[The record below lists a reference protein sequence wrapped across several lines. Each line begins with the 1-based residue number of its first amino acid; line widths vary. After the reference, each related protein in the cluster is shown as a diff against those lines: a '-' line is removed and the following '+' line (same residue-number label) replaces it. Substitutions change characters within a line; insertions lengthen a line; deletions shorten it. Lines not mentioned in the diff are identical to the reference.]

1 MKTQIKYRFVLLAF
15 IGMFS
20 INMAFQGL
28 YAQEVKKNRVRLKLD
43 YIKVMEGDAYLDIKA
58 SAKIEKKNVA
68 VSNVTIKVFNE
79 VNDEEI
85 QLGEVITNM
94 NGESRF
100 IIKNF
105 KSLIPDSTQVYTLGI
120 SFKGNDLFKRASKS
134 VSFRDAEIT
143 ARIITKD
150 STNFV
155 TATLKD
161 ISLDSLL
168 VDHSLDVQV
177 QRLFSPLKIG
187 EEFNNTDENGT
198 ILVPVEDDIPGVDG
212 VLTLEVVL
220 NDSDDYGT
228 VKALINAPIGVPIVE
243 ESTFDQRTLWSPR
256 NKTPIFILVFANL
269 LIFGIWGMLIYLMY
283 NLFKISKS

>member
-1 MKTQIKYRFVLLAF
+1 MKSQIKYRFVLLAF
-15 IGMFS
+15 LGVFS
-20 INMAFQGL
+20 LNMVFQSL

-43 YIKVMEGDAYLDIKA
+43 YIKVMESDAYLDIKA
-58 SAKIEKKNVA
+58 SAKIDKKNID
-68 VSNVTIKVFNE
+68 VSNITIKVFNE

-85 QLGEVITNM
+85 DLGNVITNM
-94 NGESRF
+94 NGKSRF
-100 IIKNF
+100 IIKNL
-105 KSLIPDSTQVYTLGI
+105 KSLKPDSTNVYTLGI
-120 SFKGNDLFKRASKS
+120 SFKGNDLYKRASKS

-143 ARIITKD
+143 AKIITKD

-198 ILVPVEDDIPGVDG
+198 ILVPVEEGIPGVNG
-212 VLTLEVVL
+212 NLTLEVVL

-228 VKALINAPIGVPIVE
+228 VKALINAPIGTPIVD
-243 ESTFDQRTLWSPR
+243 ESTYDQRTLWSPR
-256 NKTPIFILVFANL
+256 DKTPISILVFANL
-269 LIFGIWGMLIYLMY
+269 LIFGIWGMLFYLMY

>member
-1 MKTQIKYRFVLLAF
+1 MKSHIKYRFVLLAF
-15 IGMFS
+15 LGVFLL
-20 INMAFQGL
+20 NMAFQGL

-43 YIKVMEGDAYLDIKA
+43 YIKVMESDAYLDIKA
-58 SAKIEKKNVA
+58 SAKIDKKNID
-68 VSNVTIKVFNE
+68 VSNITIKVYNE
-79 VNDEEI
+79 VDDEEI
-85 QLGEVITNM
+85 DLGNVITNM
-94 NGESRF
+94 NGKSRF
-100 IIKNF
+100 IIKNL
-105 KSLIPDSTQVYTLGI
+105 KSLKPDSTNVYTLGI
-120 SFKGNDLFKRASKS
+120 SFKGNDLYKRASKT

-143 ARIITKD
+143 AKIITKD

-198 ILVPVEDDIPGVDG
+198 ILVPVEEGIPGVNG
-212 VLTLEVVL
+212 NLTLEVVL

-228 VKALINAPIGVPIVE
+228 VKALINAPIGTPIVD
-243 ESTFDQRTLWSPR
+243 ESTYDQRTLWSPR
-256 NKTPIFILVFANL
+256 DKTPISILVFANL
-269 LIFGIWGMLIYLMY
+269 LIFGIWGMLFYLMY

>member
-15 IGMFS
+15 LGVFS

-28 YAQEVKKNRVRLKLD
+28 YAQEVEKNRVRLKLD
-43 YIKVMEGDAYLDIKA
+43 YIKVMEGDAYLDISA
-58 SAKIEKKNVA
+58 SAKIDKQNVD
-68 VSNVTIKVFNE
+68 VFDITIKVFNE
-79 VNDEEI
+79 VNDEENH
-85 QLGEVITNM
+85 LGEVITNM

-100 IIKNF
+100 IIKDF

-120 SFKGNDLFKRASKS
+120 SFKGNDLYKRASKS

-228 VKALINAPIGVPIVE
+228 VKALITAPIGVPIVE
-243 ESTFDQRTLWSPR
+243 ESTYDQRTLWSPR
-256 NKTPIFILVFANL
+256 DKTPISILVFANL
-269 LIFGIWGMLIYLMY
+269 LIFGIWGMLLYLMY

>member
-1 MKTQIKYRFVLLAF
+1 MKSQIKYRFVLLAF
-15 IGMFS
+15 LGVFS
-20 INMAFQGL
+20 LNMAFQGL

-43 YIKVMEGDAYLDIKA
+43 YIKVMESDAYLDIKA
-58 SAKIEKKNVA
+58 SAKIDKKNID
-68 VSNVTIKVFNE
+68 VSNITIKVFNE

-85 QLGEVITNM
+85 DLGNVITNM

-100 IIKNF
+100 IIKDL
-105 KSLIPDSTQVYTLGI
+105 KSLKPDSTNVYTLGI
-120 SFKGNDLFKRASKS
+120 SFKGNDLYKRASKS

-143 ARIITKD
+143 AKIITKD

-198 ILVPVEDDIPGVDG
+198 ILVPVEEGIPGVNG
-212 VLTLEVVL
+212 NLTLEVVL

-228 VKALINAPIGVPIVE
+228 VKALINAPIGTPIVD
-243 ESTFDQRTLWSPR
+243 ESTYDQRTLWSPR
-256 NKTPIFILVFANL
+256 DKTPISILVFANL
-269 LIFGIWGMLIYLMY
+269 LIFGIWGMLFYLMY

>member
-1 MKTQIKYRFVLLAF
+1 MNGQTKYRFLLLAF
-15 IGMFS
+15 LGVLS

-28 YAQEVKKNRVRLKLD
+28 YAQEAEKNRVRLKLD
-43 YIKVMEGDAYLDIKA
+43 YVKIMDGDAYLDIKA
-58 SAKIEKKNVA
+58 SARIDKKNVD
-68 VSNVTIKVFNE
+68 VPNITLEVFNE

-85 QLGEVITNM
+85 DLGEVITNLK
-94 NGESRF
+94 GESRF
-100 IIKNF
+100 VIKDL
-105 KSLIPDSTQVYTLGI
+105 KSLKPDSTNAYTLGI
-120 SFKGNDLFKRASKS
+120 SFKGNDLYKRASKS

-143 ARIITKD
+143 ATIITKD

-161 ISLDSLL
+161 VSLDSLL
-168 VDHSLDVQV
+168 VDHSLDVRV

-187 EEFNNTDENGT
+187 EEFNKTDENGM
-198 ILVPVEDDIPGVDG
+198 ILVPVDDDIPGVDG
-212 VLTLEVVL
+212 VLSLEVVL

-228 VKALINAPIGVPIVE
+228 VKAVIKAPIGIPIVE

-269 LIFGIWGMLIYLMY
+269 LIIGIWGIILYLMY

>member
-15 IGMFS
+15 LVVFS
-20 INMAFQGL
+20 TNMAFQEL
-28 YAQEVKKNRVRLKLD
+28 YAQEVEKHRVRLKLD

-58 SAKIEKKNVA
+58 SARIDKQNVD
-68 VSNVTIKVFNE
+68 VSNIAIKVFNE

-85 QLGEVITNM
+85 HLGDVMTNLK
-94 NGESRF
+94 GESRF
-100 IIKNF
+100 IIKDF
-105 KSLIPDSTQVYTLGI
+105 KSLVPDSTQVYTLGI
-120 SFKGNDLFKRASKS
+120 SFKGNDLYKRASKS

-143 ARIITKD
+143 AKIITKD
-150 STNFV
+150 SINFV

-161 ISLDSLL
+161 IKLDSLL

-228 VKALINAPIGVPIVE
+228 VKALINAPIGIPIVD
-243 ESTFDQRTLWSPR
+243 ESTYDQRTLWSPR

>member
-1 MKTQIKYRFVLLAF
+1 MKGQIKYRFVLLAF
-15 IGMFS
+15 LGVFS
-20 INMAFQGL
+20 LNMAFQDL
-28 YAQEVKKNRVRLKLD
+28 YAQEAEKNRVRLKLD
-43 YIKVMEGDAYLDIKA
+43 YVKIMDGDVYLDIKA
-58 SAKIEKKNVA
+58 SARIDKKNVEI
-68 VSNVTIKVFNE
+68 SNITLEVFNE

-85 QLGEVITNM
+85 DLGNVITNM
-94 NGESRF
+94 KGESKF
-100 IIKNF
+100 TIKDL
-105 KSLIPDSTQVYTLGI
+105 KSLKPDSTNVYTLGI
-120 SFKGNDLFKRASKS
+120 SFKGNDLYKSASKS

-143 ARIITKD
+143 AKIITKD

-168 VDHSLDVQV
+168 VGHSLDVQV

-198 ILVPVEDDIPGVDG
+198 ILVPVEKGIPGVNG
-212 VLTLEVVL
+212 NLTLEVVL

-228 VKALINAPIGVPIVE
+228 VKALINAQIGTPIVE

-256 NKTPIFILVFANL
+256 GKTPIFILVIANL
-269 LIFGIWGMLIYLMY
+269 ITFGIWGILLYLMY

>member
-1 MKTQIKYRFVLLAF
+1 MKTQIKYRFVLLVF
-15 IGMFS
+15 LGVFS

-43 YIKVMEGDAYLDIKA
+43 YVKVMEGEAYLDISA
-58 SAKIEKKNVA
+58 SAKIDKQNVD
-68 VSNVTIKVFNE
+68 VSNITIEVFNE
-79 VNDEEI
+79 INDEEI
-85 QLGEVITNM
+85 HLGDVMTNM

-100 IIKNF
+100 IIKDF
-105 KSLIPDSTQVYTLGI
+105 KLLKPDSTKVYTLGI
-120 SFKGNDLFKRASKS
+120 AFKGNDLYKRASKS

-228 VKALINAPIGVPIVE
+228 VKALITAPIGIPIVE
-243 ESTFDQRTLWSPR
+243 ESTYDQRTLWSPR
-256 NKTPIFILVFANL
+256 DKTPISILVFANL
-269 LIFGIWGMLIYLMY
+269 LIFGIWGMLFYLMY

>member
-1 MKTQIKYRFVLLAF
+1 MKIQIKYRFVLLAF
-15 IGMFS
+15 LGVFS
-20 INMAFQGL
+20 LNMVFQSL

-43 YIKVMEGDAYLDIKA
+43 YIKVMESDAYLDIKA
-58 SAKIEKKNVA
+58 SAKIDKKNID
-68 VSNVTIKVFNE
+68 VSNITIKVFNE

-85 QLGEVITNM
+85 DLGNVITNM

-100 IIKNF
+100 IIKDL
-105 KSLIPDSTQVYTLGI
+105 KSLKPDSTNVYTLGI
-120 SFKGNDLFKRASKS
+120 SFKGNDLYKRASKS

-143 ARIITKD
+143 AKIITKD

-198 ILVPVEDDIPGVDG
+198 ILVPVEEGIPGVNG
-212 VLTLEVVL
+212 NLTLEVVL

-228 VKALINAPIGVPIVE
+228 VKALINAPIGTPIVD
-243 ESTFDQRTLWSPR
+243 ESTYDQRTLWSPR
-256 NKTPIFILVFANL
+256 DKTPISILVFANL
-269 LIFGIWGMLIYLMY
+269 LIFGIWGMLFYLMY

>member
-1 MKTQIKYRFVLLAF
+1 MNGQIKYRFLLLAF
-15 IGMFS
+15 LGVLS

-28 YAQEVKKNRVRLKLD
+28 YAQEAEKNRVRLKLD
-43 YIKVMEGDAYLDIKA
+43 YVKIMDGDAYLDIKA
-58 SAKIEKKNVA
+58 SARIDKKNVD
-68 VSNVTIKVFNE
+68 VSNITLEVYNE

-85 QLGEVITNM
+85 DLGEVITNLK
-94 NGESRF
+94 GESRF
-100 IIKNF
+100 VIKDL
-105 KSLIPDSTQVYTLGI
+105 KSLKSDSTNAYTLGI
-120 SFKGNDLFKRASKS
+120 SFKGNDLYKRASKS

-143 ARIITKD
+143 AAIITKD

-161 ISLDSLL
+161 VSLDSLL

-187 EEFNNTDENGT
+187 EEFNKTDENGM
-198 ILVPVEDDIPGVDG
+198 ILVPVDDDIPGVDG
-212 VLTLEVVL
+212 VLSLEVVL

-228 VKALINAPIGVPIVE
+228 VKAVIKAPIGIPIVE

-269 LIFGIWGMLIYLMY
+269 LIIGIWGIILYLIY

>member
-1 MKTQIKYRFVLLAF
+1 MKTQIKYRFVLLVF
-15 IGMFS
+15 LGVLS

-28 YAQEVKKNRVRLKLD
+28 YAQEVEKNRARLKLD
-43 YIKVMEGDAYLDIKA
+43 YIKVMEGDAYLNIKA
-58 SAKIEKKNVA
+58 SAKIDKQNVD
-68 VSNVTIKVFNE
+68 VSHIPIKVFNE

-85 QLGEVITNM
+85 HLGEVMTNM

-100 IIKNF
+100 VIKDF
-105 KSLIPDSTQVYTLGI
+105 KSLIPDSSNVYTLGI
-120 SFKGNDLFKRASKS
+120 SFKGNELFKRASKS

-161 ISLDSLL
+161 ISSDSLL

-187 EEFNNTDENGT
+187 EEFNNTDDNGT
-198 ILVPVEDDIPGVDG
+198 ILVSVEDDIPGVDG
-212 VLTLEVVL
+212 VLTIEVVL

-228 VKALINAPIGVPIVE
+228 VKALITAPIGVPIVE
-243 ESTFDQRTLWSPR
+243 ESTYDQRTLWSPR
-256 NKTPIFILVFANL
+256 GKTPIFILIFANS
-269 LIFGIWGMLIYLMY
+269 LIFGMWGILFYLMY

>member
-1 MKTQIKYRFVLLAF
+1 MKTQIKYRFVLLVF
-15 IGMFS
+15 LGVFS

-43 YIKVMEGDAYLDIKA
+43 YVKVMEGEAYLDISA
-58 SAKIEKKNVA
+58 SAKIDKQNVD
-68 VSNVTIKVFNE
+68 VSNITIEVFNE
-79 VNDEEI
+79 INDEEI
-85 QLGEVITNM
+85 HLGDVMTNM

-100 IIKNF
+100 IIKDF
-105 KSLIPDSTQVYTLGI
+105 KLLKPDSTNVYTLAI
-120 SFKGNDLFKRASKS
+120 AFKGNDLYKRASKS

-228 VKALINAPIGVPIVE
+228 VKALITAPIGIPIVE
-243 ESTFDQRTLWSPR
+243 ESTYDQRTLWSPR
-256 NKTPIFILVFANL
+256 DKTPISILVFANL
-269 LIFGIWGMLIYLMY
+269 LIFGIWGMLFYLMY